1 MTPSAAHKY
10 IIETVKSFGGP
21 AKFSKMHDI
30 SEGCVKAAIDPIRKL
45 KPGPRMMKAV
55 GLKKVVDGYVVEK

>member
-10 IIETVKSFGGP
+10 IIEQVKALGGP

-30 SEGCVKAAIDPIRKL
+30 SEGCIRAAIDPVRKL
-45 KPGPRMMKAV
+45 KPGPRVMRAV
-55 GLKKVVDGYVVEK
+55 GLKKVTDGYVVEK

>member
-10 IIETVKSFGGP
+10 IIDTVKQAGGP

-30 SEGCVKAAIDPIRKL
+30 SEGCVRAAIDPIRKL
-45 KPGPRMMKAV
+45 KPGPRMMRAV